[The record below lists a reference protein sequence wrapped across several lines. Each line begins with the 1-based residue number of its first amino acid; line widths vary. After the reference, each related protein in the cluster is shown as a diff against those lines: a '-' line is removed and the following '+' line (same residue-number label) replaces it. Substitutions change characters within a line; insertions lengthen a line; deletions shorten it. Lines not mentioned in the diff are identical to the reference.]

1 MQKKKNWME
10 VPTRKTTKSETK
22 KLYNELIQKDIDAL
36 EREKIDAS
44 NETDNNRK
52 YNILDILIN
61 VGSIFTG
68 LYFHYKNVPEETV
81 FERSIVERI
90 KLRRGRSDEIE
101 RKEQN
106 INNELFKSYF
116 IKYQIPSNMC
126 KKLSEKKMQ

>member
-1 MQKKKNWME
+1 MK
-10 VPTRKTTKSETK
+10 VPTRKTIKSETK

-36 EREKIDAS
+36 EREKIDES
-44 NETDNNRK
+44 NQGDNNRK

-68 LYFHYKNVPEETV
+68 LYFHYKNVPEETM
-81 FERSIVERI
+81 FERSIAERI

-106 INNELFKSYF
+106 INNELFKAY
-116 IKYQIPSNMC
+116 INPK
-126 KKLSEKKMQ
+126 